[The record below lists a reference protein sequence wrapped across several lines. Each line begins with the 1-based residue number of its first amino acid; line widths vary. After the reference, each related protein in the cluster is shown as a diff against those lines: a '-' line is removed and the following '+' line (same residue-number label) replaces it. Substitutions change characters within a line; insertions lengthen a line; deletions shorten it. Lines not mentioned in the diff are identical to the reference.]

1 MKYPLISEYID
12 SILCSDENFDSLN
25 YLRPVLDQSGNPVM
39 SSGNFAVVF
48 KMRSEK
54 DGRYYALKCFLK
66 DQAGRGDAY
75 RMISDELEYVSSPY
89 LAHVAY
95 YDSELFVDA
104 NGSDDT
110 EFPVLLMDWVDG
122 MPLDAYVR
130 EHRDDKFALHELAY
144 RFSKLSMWLLTQP
157 FAHGD
162 LKPDNILVKPS
173 GSLVLVDYD
182 GMYVP
187 KMQGCLSRE
196 LGSPDYRHPNR
207 TSEEFNEHIDDF
219 SLSVLVLSLKA
230 ISLDPSLLDRR
241 ILGDGLLLSVSDFRN
256 PSESEILKSLSSFF
270 YDSEFERLYSL
281 FLIVHSCGSLSD
293 VSFRLM
299 AIEKPKKP
307 EICEIEENLS
317 TNVTDEDIANGITD
331 EYGVVY
337 SRDGKRLLKGN
348 DKIIEYKVKEGT
360 KVICDCAFRRC
371 QSLSFIVFPNGVTSI
386 GYFAFCGCKSLSSI
400 TLPCGITSI
409 GHSAF
414 GWCESLLSITLPSSV
429 TFIGDFAFSWCESL
443 SSITLPNG
451 VTSIGDRAFLLCKSL
466 SLIVLPKFLKY
477 IGGNPFKGCKCHI
490 ESISHYFKIKNNVLY
505 NSDMSKL
512 ISYLS
517 EKKEFIVPNGVTS
530 IGDSAFGACI
540 SLSSIT
546 LPNSVTSIGDGA
558 FSGCSSLLSITL
570 PNGVTSIGDG
580 AFMCCSSLASI
591 IFPNGVISIGYNA
604 FLGL

>member
-25 YLRPVLDQSGNPVM
+25 YLRPVLDQSGNPVI

-95 YDSELFVDA
+95 YESELFVDA

-122 MPLDAYVR
+122 MPLNAYVR

-162 LKPDNILVKPS
+162 LKPDNILVTPS

-187 KMQGCLSRE
+187 KMQGSLSRE

-219 SLSVLVLSLKA
+219 SLSVLALSLKA
-230 ISLDPSLLDRR
+230 ISLDPSLLDRS
-241 ILGDGLLLSVSDFRN
+241 ISGDGLLLSVSDFRN
-256 PSESEILKSLSSFF
+256 PSESELLKSLSSFF
-270 YDSEFERLYSL
+270 YDSELERLYSL
-281 FLIVHSCGSLSD
+281 FLIAHSCGSLSN

-299 AIEKPKKP
+299 KIEKIVKP

-317 TNVTDEDIANGITD
+317 TKVTENDIVNGVTD

-337 SRDGKRLLKGN
+337 SKDGKRLLKRN
-348 DKIIEYKVKEGT
+348 YKIEEYNVREGT
-360 KVICDCAFRRC
+360 KVICDSAFSGC
-371 QSLSFIVFPNGVTSI
+371 KSLSSIVIPNGVTSI
-386 GYFAFCGCKSLSSI
+386 GNDAFRWCSSLSSI
-400 TLPCGITSI
+400 TLPSGI
-409 GHSAF
+409 
-414 GWCESLLSITLPSSV
+414 
-429 TFIGDFAFSWCESL
+429 
-443 SSITLPNG
+443 
-451 VTSIGDRAFLLCKSL
+451 TSIGDRAFSKCRSL
-466 SLIVLPKFLKY
+466 SSIVLP
-477 IGGNPFKGCKCHI
+477 
-490 ESISHYFKIKNNVLY
+490 S
-505 NSDMSKL
+505 
-512 ISYLS
+512 
-517 EKKEFIVPNGVTS
+517 GVTS
-530 IGDSAFGACI
+530 IGDSAFSGCF

-546 LPNSVTSIGDGA
+546 LPS
-558 FSGCSSLLSITL
+558 
-570 PNGVTSIGDG
+570 GVTSIGND
-580 AFMCCSSLASI
+580 AFEFCSSLKSI
-591 IFPNGVISIGYNA
+591 TLPSGVTFIGDSA
-604 FLGL
+604 FSWCYSLQEIIIPLGSRAKFEKLLPRYKDKLIEK

>member
-95 YDSELFVDA
+95 YESELFVDA

-162 LKPDNILVKPS
+162 LKPDNILVTPS

-187 KMQGCLSRE
+187 KMQGSLSRE
-196 LGSPDYRHPNR
+196 LGSIDYRHPNR

-219 SLSVLVLSLKA
+219 SLSVLALSLKA
-230 ISLDPSLLDRR
+230 ISLDPSLLDRS
-241 ILGDGLLLSVSDFRN
+241 ISGDGLLLSVSDFRN
-256 PSESEILKSLSSFF
+256 PSESELLKSLSSFF

-281 FLIVHSCGSLSD
+281 FLIAHSCGSLSN

-299 AIEKPKKP
+299 VMEKPVNP

-317 TNVTDEDIANGITD
+317 TKVTEDDIVNGVID

-337 SRDGKRLLKGN
+337 SKDGKRLLKRN
-348 DKIIEYKVKEGT
+348 YKIEEYNVREGT
-360 KVICDCAFRRC
+360 KVICDLAFSMC
-371 QSLSFIVFPNGVTSI
+371 I
-386 GYFAFCGCKSLSSI
+386 SLSSI
-400 TLPCGITSI
+400 VI
-409 GHSAF
+409 
-414 GWCESLLSITLPSSV
+414 PS
-429 TFIGDFAFSWCESL
+429 
-443 SSITLPNG
+443 G
-451 VTSIGDRAFLLCKSL
+451 VTSIGDRAFAVCFSLSSITLPSGVTSIGDRAFGRCKSL
-466 SLIVLPKFLKY
+466 SSIVLPSGVTSIGDRAFIGCESLSSIVLPKSLKH
-477 IGGNPFKGCKCHI
+477 IGINPFEGCKCHI
-490 ESISHYFKIKNNVLY
+490 KSISPYFKVKDNVLY

-517 EKKEFIVPNGVTS
+517 EETNFIVPSGVTSIGVRAFSDCKSLSSIVLPSGVTS
-530 IGDSAFGACI
+530 IGDSAFSGYHSLQEIIIPLGSRAKFEKLLPIYKDKLI
-540 SLSSIT
+540 SK
-546 LPNSVTSIGDGA
+546 
-558 FSGCSSLLSITL
+558 
-570 PNGVTSIGDG
+570 
-580 AFMCCSSLASI
+580 
-591 IFPNGVISIGYNA
+591 
-604 FLGL
+604 

>member
-1 MKYPLISEYID
+1 MQYPLISEYID
-12 SILCSDENFDSLN
+12 SILCAEENFDSLN

-95 YDSELFVDA
+95 YESELFVDA

-162 LKPDNILVKPS
+162 LKPDNILVTPS

-187 KMQGCLSRE
+187 KMQGSLSRE

-219 SLSVLVLSLKA
+219 SLSVLALSLKA
-230 ISLDPSLLDRR
+230 ISLDPSLLDRS
-241 ILGDGLLLSVSDFRN
+241 ISGDGLLLSVSDFRN
-256 PSESEILKSLSSFF
+256 PSESELLQSLSSFF

-281 FLIVHSCGSLSD
+281 FLIAHSCGSLSD
-293 VSFRLM
+293 VSSKLM
-299 AIEKPKKP
+299 
-307 EICEIEENLS
+307 EIEIPTKVETKEKLS
-317 TNVTDEDIANGITD
+317 LTKTKSFKLFLKEHNIRKFNQIFIKNIEDEDFNTIIFTIIPDEGEKIRGLVSKNLADCPAINTQEGIEDVQISWLTITD
-331 EYGVVY
+331 I
-337 SRDGKRLLKGN
+337 DGNQKSSWLVHKPI
-348 DKIIEYKVKEGT
+348 KK
-360 KVICDCAFRRC
+360 F
-371 QSLSFIVFPNGVTSI
+371 SI
-386 GYFAFCGCKSLSSI
+386 L
-400 TLPCGITSI
+400 
-409 GHSAF
+409 
-414 GWCESLLSITLPSSV
+414 
-429 TFIGDFAFSWCESL
+429 
-443 SSITLPNG
+443 
-451 VTSIGDRAFLLCKSL
+451 
-466 SLIVLPKFLKY
+466 
-477 IGGNPFKGCKCHI
+477 
-490 ESISHYFKIKNNVLY
+490 
-505 NSDMSKL
+505 
-512 ISYLS
+512 
-517 EKKEFIVPNGVTS
+517 
-530 IGDSAFGACI
+530 
-540 SLSSIT
+540 
-546 LPNSVTSIGDGA
+546 
-558 FSGCSSLLSITL
+558 
-570 PNGVTSIGDG
+570 
-580 AFMCCSSLASI
+580 
-591 IFPNGVISIGYNA
+591 
-604 FLGL
+604 

>member
-95 YDSELFVDA
+95 YESELFVDA

-162 LKPDNILVKPS
+162 LKPDNILVTPS

-187 KMQGCLSRE
+187 KMQGSLSRE

-219 SLSVLVLSLKA
+219 SLSVLALSLKA
-230 ISLDPSLLDRR
+230 ISLDPSLLDRS
-241 ILGDGLLLSVSDFRN
+241 ISGDGLLLSVSDFRN
-256 PSESEILKSLSSFF
+256 PSESELLKSLSSFF

-281 FLIVHSCGSLSD
+281 FLIAHSCGSLSN

-299 AIEKPKKP
+299 VMEKPVNP

-317 TNVTDEDIANGITD
+317 TKVTEDDIVNGVTD

-337 SRDGKRLLKGN
+337 SKDGKRLLKGN
-348 DKIIEYKVKEGT
+348 YKIEEYNVREGT
-360 KVICDCAFRRC
+360 KVICDSAF
-371 QSLSFIVFPNGVTSI
+371 FW
-386 GYFAFCGCKSLSSI
+386 CKSLSSI
-400 TLPCGITSI
+400 TLPSGITSI
-409 GHSAF
+409 GNRAF
-414 GWCESLLSITLPSSV
+414 AVCS
-429 TFIGDFAFSWCESL
+429 SL
-443 SSITLPNG
+443 SSITLPIC
-451 VTSIGDRAFLLCKSL
+451 VTSIGDGAFGRCKSL
-466 SLIVLPKFLKY
+466 SSIVLPKSLKH
-477 IGGNPFKGCKCHI
+477 IGINPFVGCKCHI
-490 ESISHYFKIKNNVLY
+490 KSISPYFKVKDNVLY

-517 EKKEFIVPNGVTS
+517 EETNFIVPSGVTS
-530 IGDSAFGACI
+530 IGDSAF
-540 SLSSIT
+540 
-546 LPNSVTSIGDGA
+546 
-558 FSGCSSLLSITL
+558 SGCHSLQE
-570 PNGVTSIGDG
+570 
-580 AFMCCSSLASI
+580 I
-591 IFPNGVISIGYNA
+591 IIP
-604 FLGL
+604 LGSRAKFEKLLLGKYYGKLIEK

>member
-95 YDSELFVDA
+95 YESELFVDA

-162 LKPDNILVKPS
+162 LKPDNILVTPS

-187 KMQGCLSRE
+187 KMQGSLSRE

-219 SLSVLVLSLKA
+219 SLSVLALSLKA
-230 ISLDPSLLDRR
+230 ISLDPSLLDRS
-241 ILGDGLLLSVSDFRN
+241 ISGDGLLLSVSDFRN
-256 PSESEILKSLSSFF
+256 PSESELLKSLSSFF

-281 FLIVHSCGSLSD
+281 FLIAHSCGSLSN

-299 AIEKPKKP
+299 EIEKLVKP

-317 TNVTDEDIANGITD
+317 TKVTKDDIVNGVTD

-337 SRDGKRLLKGN
+337 SKDGKRLLKGN
-348 DKIIEYKVKEGT
+348 YKIEEYNVREGT
-360 KVICDCAFRRC
+360 KVICDSAF
-371 QSLSFIVFPNGVTSI
+371 SW
-386 GYFAFCGCKSLSSI
+386 CKSLSSI
-400 TLPCGITSI
+400 TLPSGI
-409 GHSAF
+409 
-414 GWCESLLSITLPSSV
+414 
-429 TFIGDFAFSWCESL
+429 TFIGDS
-443 SSITLPNG
+443 
-451 VTSIGDRAFLLCKSL
+451 
-466 SLIVLPKFLKY
+466 
-477 IGGNPFKGCKCHI
+477 
-490 ESISHYFKIKNNVLY
+490 
-505 NSDMSKL
+505 
-512 ISYLS
+512 
-517 EKKEFIVPNGVTS
+517 
-530 IGDSAFGACI
+530 
-540 SLSSIT
+540 
-546 LPNSVTSIGDGA
+546 A
-558 FSGCSSLLSITL
+558 FSGCSSLSSIVLPKSLKYIGINPFVGCECHIDSISPYFKVKDNVLYNSNMSKLISHLSKETSFIV
-570 PNGVTSIGDG
+570 PCGVTSIGES
-580 AFMCCSSLASI
+580 AFSYCSSLKSI
-591 IFPNGVISIGYNA
+591 TLPIGVTSIGARA
-604 FLGL
+604 FSMCSSLSSIVLPGSITSIGAFAFSRCFSLSSINLPSSITFIGSFVFNNHHSPQKIIIPLGSRAKFEKLLSRYKDKLIEK

>member
-12 SILCSDENFDSLN
+12 SILCAEENFDSLN

-48 KMRSEK
+48 KMRSEN
-54 DGRYYALKCFLK
+54 DGKYYALKCFLK

-95 YDSELFVDA
+95 YESELFVDA

-144 RFSKLSMWLLTQP
+144 RFSKLSLWLLTQP

-162 LKPDNILVKPS
+162 LKPDNILVTPS

-187 KMQGCLSRE
+187 KMQGSLSRE

-219 SLSVLVLSLKA
+219 SLSVLALSLKA
-230 ISLDPSLLDRR
+230 ISLDPSLLDRS
-241 ILGDGLLLSVSDFRN
+241 ISGDGLLLSVSDFRN
-256 PSESEILKSLSSFF
+256 PSESELLKSLSSFF

-281 FLIVHSCGSLSD
+281 FLITHSCGSLSN

-299 AIEKPKKP
+299 EIEKLVKP

-317 TNVTDEDIANGITD
+317 TKVTENDIVNGVAD
-331 EYGVVY
+331 EYGVIY
-337 SRDGKRLLKGN
+337 SKDGKRLLKGN
-348 DKIIEYKVKEGT
+348 DEIIEYKVKDGT
-360 KVICDCAFRRC
+360 QVICDSAFSC
-371 QSLSFIVFPNGVTSI
+371 
-386 GYFAFCGCKSLSSI
+386 CKSLSSI
-400 TLPCGITSI
+400 VFPG
-409 GHSAF
+409 
-414 GWCESLLSITLPSSV
+414 
-429 TFIGDFAFSWCESL
+429 
-443 SSITLPNG
+443 G
-451 VTSIGDRAFLLCKSL
+451 VTSIGDSAFNYCESL
-466 SLIVLPKFLKY
+466 PSIVLPKSLKH
-477 IGGNPFKGCKCHI
+477 IEINPFVGCKCHI
-490 ESISHYFKIKNNVLY
+490 KSISPYFKVKDNVLY

-517 EKKEFIVPNGVTS
+517 EETNFIVPCCVTS
-530 IGDSAFGACI
+530 IGDSAFSWCK
-540 SLSSIT
+540 SLS
-546 LPNSVTSIGDGA
+546 
-558 FSGCSSLLSITL
+558 SITL
-570 PNGVTSIGDG
+570 PNGVTSIGDST
-580 AFMCCSSLASI
+580 FSYCSSLKSI
-591 IFPNGVISIGYNA
+591 TLPSGVTSIGKSAFFVCSSLKSITLPNGVTSIGDSTFSYCI
-604 FLGL
+604 